1 MNDLIFD
8 PTEAAKAQEAY
19 CDRNEVPM
27 YAPANGICYRCG
39 RNIYDRITCLGG
51 GKKSYGISVEVAGRS
66 LITSCPHCNYS
77 FVE

>member
-39 RNIYDRITCLGG
+39 RNIYDPITYRGHEN
-51 GKKSYGISVEVAGRS
+51 KTYGISVEVASRS

-77 FVE
+77 FVD